1 MPEVQLPE
9 TFFKKERD
17 TVYSYW
23 QRELFRELFQNSL
36 DAGATEIHVSIDYT
50 EEGSSQVVFEDNG
63 EGMTRDVLDN
73 VYFKLGETTKN
84 GEETGGFGRARILT
98 NFSMDSYYIY
108 TLDNKVT
115 GKGAHY
121 EIETTSE
128 IFQGCVQKL
137 VTADAKVY
145 QLEQGLISFLD
156 LCDLSVEVTLNGEK
170 LNTKRLNIESNYL
183 RDLTTSEE
191 EFLGR
196 LHYLGNDV
204 APVRG
209 IAVIRVKG
217 SYMFT
222 QYLGC
227 EGLVILELDP
237 ASSRKILNASR
248 NSFQGLYS
256 DEISKMF
263 QEFVSN
269 ESTASKKNSLN
280 ELRVYRGFGV
290 FKLGQ
295 PKEEPDDK
303 LPPAKIVEKSLG
315 FLVSSLSRNETL
327 PKVYEDKK
335 ADIRLEKDSETS
347 FTSYV
352 GDWVPDVSVRVRTDD
367 QDLIRLSEF
376 WNPKV
381 WKFSVVGNSVKWGMH
396 KDKISLLHVWNSALE
411 NSFEALQTVRPDI
424 RLHWTSGFL
433 LTNNGTEAVCENS
446 PDSIYRILLNPYTK
460 EKSSAYNLS
469 LDKDLKRI
477 LAIAKHEVCHTVY
490 MHHGE
495 NYSILHTAI
504 DSVLDQAR
512 CVATMKRFRV

>member
-36 DAGATEIHVSIDYT
+36 DAGANKIFISIEDDNSGCRIT
-50 EEGSSQVVFEDNG
+50 FEDDG
-63 EGMTRDVLDN
+63 EGMTREILEN

-98 NFSMDSYYIY
+98 NFSMDCYRIE
-108 TLDNKVT
+108 TLDNLVI
-115 GKGAHY
+115 GKGAY
-121 EIETTSE
+121 YDIQTVSE
-128 IFQGCVQKL
+128 IFHGCRQTL
-137 VTADAKVY
+137 VTSDASLY
-145 QLEQGLISFLD
+145 EFENGLRTFLD
-156 LCDLSVEVTLNGEK
+156 LCDLSVEVYLNGSK
-170 LNTKRLNIESNYL
+170 MDARRLNVDSNYI
-183 RDLTTSEE
+183 RDLTSSEDE
-191 EFLGR
+191 LLGK

-204 APVRG
+204 APLRG
-209 IAVIRVKG
+209 VGIIRVKG
-217 SYMFT
+217 SHMFT

-227 EGLVILELDP
+227 EGLVILELEP
-237 ASSRKILNASR
+237 SNSRKILNASR

-256 DEISKMF
+256 EEINKIF

-269 ESTASKKNSLN
+269 EATASKKNSLN
-280 ELRVYRGFGV
+280 ELRIYKGFGI
-290 FKLGQ
+290 FKLSGAAEKQ
-295 PKEEPDDK
+295 NDE
-303 LPPAKIVEKSLG
+303 LPPAKFVEKSLG
-315 FLVSSLSRNETL
+315 FLVASLSRNEKL

-335 ADIRLEKDSETS
+335 ADIRLEKNSETS

-367 QDLIRLSEF
+367 PDLIRLSEF

-381 WKFSVVGNSVKWGMH
+381 WEFVVVGNTVKWGMH
-396 KDKISLLHVWNSALE
+396 KDKISLLHVWNSALQ
-411 NSFEALQTVRPDI
+411 SAFEALQMVRPGI
-424 RLHWTSGFL
+424 SLHWSSGFL
-433 LTNNGTEAVCENS
+433 LTNNGTVAQCEDS
-446 PDSIYRILLNPYTK
+446 KDSIYRLLINPYTK

-477 LAIAKHEVCHTVY
+477 LAVAKHEVCHTLF

-495 NYSILHTAI
+495 NYSILHTDI
-504 DSVLDQAR
+504 DSVLNQAR